1 MQKVAKLPLFGMD
14 KDSSDASV
22 KPGFYREARNLIPAQ
37 EGLSKTSLQSVP
49 GTTVRTNS
57 SLPAG
62 TNTLLGAFEDSENN
76 RVVYFIYN
84 SNNNHGIWYFNPN
97 TNTHTKII
105 QSSYLSFTSTEKI
118 TGVAAFGDNLYWTD
132 NNGPRY
138 IIVSK
143 GVAGSFYDTTSANL
157 SIQLSQYR
165 PRPTDPPTLA
175 TQGTTRGADVLN
187 KNSYQFATRFIY
199 HDNSYSG
206 ISPVSKLWAADAYP
220 ADTSYWLEG
229 TGYIYISVR
238 VTQTVP
244 TDVKNIIKS
253 IQFLYRRNG
262 EGDYY
267 MFNEQTSTAASS
279 YIVDFHATESASLV
293 PDAELLSV
301 QMIPNE
307 ATNCAIVNERVIN
320 TMNQYDYADIGSGS
334 LTLTAA
340 TFSSY
345 DTKRHHLPGA
355 SYTYGLVYFDRYGRT
370 NGVVATKNIKFPQ
383 AVADLG
389 LIVKK
394 DLAQTQ
400 LSWGLSGTP
409 PSWATHYAIVRKD
422 NNSYETISQ
431 FPAQPMFYKKEGT
444 SAALGEVLDDGKIF
458 HGGLQSSWSGKD
470 IYWRI
475 PSNIPISINN
485 KYRVRILSLHGQ
497 TREVEDPKSV
507 VGNKIVTSNFG
518 KTNWTSGPNYN
529 GRVYIQLEV
538 PKESPS
544 DLFYEIGEVYSISG
558 GSHQTTSGV
567 IGGDFHLVNSG
578 PAGGGAS
585 WFYEAMDEFNGV
597 SYLESPPATID
608 YILSPSPTTARISI
622 EDSVTQ
628 SEYVRARDT
637 GEFAGLTP
645 AQQFNKALLAGESKS
660 VTTTYK
666 TSSTLDYTKIAS
678 DNGRAFVEVFNKRI
692 SYEPN
697 TLTISDKYV
706 YGSKV
711 NGLGF
716 FSSDNLYTV
725 PEERTPIRKLQTV
738 GSGDLFL
745 AIHEKTVTSLQMY
758 TGNRV
763 LKTSDGSEI
772 IGEDGSIIGYDRE
785 LTGGYGTIY
794 PESIVHHKGK
804 VFFFDAYRG
813 EVVRYAA
820 NGLTPI
826 GSVYGMKN
834 YFKTKGDQFIDTTNR
849 SVKGGYDPNLDMY
862 LITFRSSTSSE
873 EDTVGFIDRQ
883 GEERWVSFYDFKPDA
898 YCKINNKL
906 FSFVGGV
913 MHEHGA
919 SSTYNNFYST
929 QYESSL
935 KVLANPE
942 YSMTK
947 IWRNIGVESNDKWT
961 VAATNER
968 GQATSLTEAMF
979 KNREGAYYADWR
991 RDGNTNSNLI
1001 NRNVITNSTITGSL
1015 TPWANQGTGN
1025 SWAYNS
1031 PGAGVVLTAKD
1042 VPSKEL
1048 YQDIETLPA
1057 GLYGFTLKSG
1067 GNTAGGGT
1075 IRVRVNVYKDSTLVQ
1090 GAMNYV
1096 VSEIL
1101 PTVNT
1106 ETSNI
1111 SITGEFNKVAIEAT
1125 WETGTGSLRAFV
1137 VKEFDMTLDV
1147 NRTSLTHGKVMKS
1160 RIMDI
1165 TLTNDN
1171 TAITKIDFVD
1181 LGYINSPGHQTT

>member
-1 MQKVAKLPLFGMD
+1 MQKVSKIPLYGMD

-49 GTTVRTNS
+49 GTTSRSNG
-57 SLPAG
+57 SLPSG
-62 TNTLLGAFEDSENN
+62 TNTVIGAFEDSENN
-76 RVVYFIYN
+76 RIVYFVYN
-84 SNNNHGIWYFNPN
+84 SNSNHGIWYFDPN

-118 TGVAAFGDNLYWTD
+118 TGVASFGDNLYWTD

-143 GVAGSFYDTTSANL
+143 GVAGSFYDTASTNL

-175 TQGTTRGADVLN
+175 AQGTTRGADVLN

-229 TGYIYISVR
+229 LGYIYTSVR

-244 TDVKNIIKS
+244 ADVKNIIKS

-267 MFNEQTSTAASS
+267 MFNEQASTAASS

-334 LTLTAA
+334 LTLTEA
-340 TFSSY
+340 TWSDSSV
-345 DTKRHHLPGA
+345 KKHHLPGA
-355 SYTYGLVYFDRYGRT
+355 TYPYGLVHFDRYGRT
-370 NGVVATKNIKFPQ
+370 NGVVSVKNVKFTNS
-383 AVADLG
+383 VASSSQS
-389 LIVKK
+389 IVYNSST
-394 DLAQTQ
+394 TQ
-400 LSWGLSGTP
+400 LSWSLSGTP
-409 PSWATHYAIVRKD
+409 PSWATHYAIVRK
-422 NNSYETISQ
+422 NNASFDVIAQ
-431 FPAQPMFYKKEGT
+431 FPAQPMFYKKEGDT
-444 SAALGEVLDDGKIF
+444 ASTGEIEDGGKIF
-458 HGGLQSSWSGKD
+458 YDTLKD
-470 IYWRI
+470 GWTDNIYWRI
-475 PSNIPISINN
+475 PTNIPVSVND
-485 KYRVRILSLHGQ
+485 KYRVRILTNIGQ
-497 TREVEDPKSV
+497 TIATEVPVEI
-507 VGNKIVTSNFG
+507 VGNKIITGRFG
-518 KTNWTSGPNYN
+518 KTNWSGMSSS
-529 GRVYIQLEV
+529 GIVMMQLEV
-538 PKESPS
+538 EKKEP
-544 DLFYEIGEVYSISG
+544 DELYFETGNIYSISG
-558 GSHQTTSGV
+558 GSYGTTSGS
-567 IGGDFHLVNSG
+567 IQGDFHGLTFGGN
-578 PAGGGAS
+578 GGG
-585 WFYEAMDEFNGV
+585 WFYDDFEGV
-597 SYLESPPATID
+597 AGYLSNKPYPSAL
-608 YILSPSPTTARISI
+608 ILSPSPTTARISI
-622 EDSVTQ
+622 EDTDTQ
-628 SEYVRARDT
+628 IETVREERDR
-637 GEFAGLTP
+637 E
-645 AQQFNKALLAGESKS
+645 NSKS
-660 VTTTYK
+660 VRLFGKLGKLVAGKNKNVDREVLTTTYK
-666 TSSTLDYTKIAS
+666 NAFTLDYTKIAS

-725 PEERTPIRKLQTV
+725 PEERTPIRKLQPV

-758 TGNRV
+758 AGNRI

-834 YFKTKGDQFIDTTNR
+834 YFKTKGSQFISTTNR

-906 FSFVGGV
+906 FSFVGGI
-913 MHEHGA
+913 MYEHGV

-929 QYESSL
+929 QYNSSL

-968 GQATSLTEAMF
+968 AQATSLTEAMF
-979 KNREGAYYADWR
+979 KNREGAFYADWR

-1090 GAMNYV
+1090 EAMNYV

-1125 WETGTGSLRAFV
+1125 WETGTGSLRTFV

-1147 NRTSLTHGKVMKS
+1147 NRTSLTHGKPMKS

-1171 TAITKIDFVD
+1171 TDITKIDFVD